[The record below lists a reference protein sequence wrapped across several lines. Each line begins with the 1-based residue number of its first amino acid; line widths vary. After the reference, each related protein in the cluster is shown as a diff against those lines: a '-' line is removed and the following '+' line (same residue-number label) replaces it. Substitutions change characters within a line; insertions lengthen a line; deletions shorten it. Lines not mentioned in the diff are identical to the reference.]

1 MSAPRTGRRSLVL
14 APLAAALL
22 AGCMPPTPPAPP
34 PSAAEPPPA
43 LPVLGSIAAFGTV
56 QVVDTASRQVL
67 VRMASGGTL
76 YVTPPEDYRGLGS
89 LQSGTRVVVEY
100 DSRGVG
106 HIAPAPRRNQTGRGD
121 RILATVREIQR
132 GGQHLDLVDGQGTA
146 QIFQVPD
153 RSMMAF
159 ATRLRAGDEVA
170 VTVLGQR

>member
-1 MSAPRTGRRSLVL
+1 MRIARRSL
-14 APLAAALL
+14 AMASLAAALL

-43 LPVLGSIAAFGTV
+43 LPVLGSIAANGTA
-56 QVVDTASRQVL
+56 QLVDTASRQVL

-76 YVTPPEDYRGLGS
+76 YVTPPEDFRGFGG
-89 LQSGTRVVVEY
+89 LQPGTRVVVEY

-106 HIAPAPRRNQTGRGD
+106 HVAPATRRGGRD
-121 RILATVREIQR
+121 RVRATIREIQR
-132 GGQHLDLVDGQGTA
+132 GGQHIDLVSAQGTT

-159 ATRLRAGDEVA
+159 VTRLRAGDEVA
-170 VTVLGQR
+170 ITVLDQP